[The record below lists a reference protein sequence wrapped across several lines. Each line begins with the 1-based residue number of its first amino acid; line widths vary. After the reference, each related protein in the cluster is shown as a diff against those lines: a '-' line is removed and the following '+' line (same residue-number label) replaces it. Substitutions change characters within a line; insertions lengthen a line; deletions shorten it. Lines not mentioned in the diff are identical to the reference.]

1 MNFERLPVEAAQSR
15 VSPEVRPVRSWKS
28 TDGACTTPLSI
39 PLNFLKM
46 RKFLLAFSL
55 NLTCFGLRWVSC
67 ILPPH
72 TAVRSWAAPSGH
84 PLGGSEGCS
93 TRRSIITHSICLEDR
108 LPDEEQKRGGLLS
121 CRSLVPIP
129 LPKVCPVTPTS
140 ALPKLPDS
148 FCTPRPSLPFF
159 SLPTAPSHLSWL
171 QTGTQVTQ

>member
-28 TDGACTTPLSI
+28 MDGACTTPLSM
-39 PLNFLKM
+39 PLSFLKM
-46 RKFLLAFSL
+46 RKFLLIFSL
-55 NLTCFGLRWVSC
+55 NLMCFGLRWVSC
-67 ILPPH
+67 M
-72 TAVRSWAAPSGH
+72 AVRSWAAPSRH
-84 PLGGSEGCS
+84 PLGDREGCS

-121 CRSLVPIP
+121 FRSLVPIP

-148 FCTPRPSLPFF
+148 FCTPRPSLPFS